1 MSDKKPESTF
11 NKKSKSRFK
20 EEKQTPE
27 EIIDKFELI
36 IGDAGGKID
45 NGDVPIRWCISK
57 EYVEN
62 LEEQGIIDPHVLI
75 ASYAPRKKGE
85 DKNFTKEMDRR
96 MVPLTELMTYLRF
109 TRAGKA
115 KVYGIILDGSEGRKE
130 LHNRYMKVG
139 WYGRPEIVYSYDDKL
154 HKDMDLCVTTTSE
167 IVEIPANVFGKEPS
181 PWMKWYVNLWH
192 EKNGRVVDEC
202 HYRRRLLLAFTLK
215 WILVLIYTL
224 CTIIAGAVITGL
236 FSLCGWHKEVK
247 FFRSFRPFKYP
258 FLSINLLDGDIRWK
272 TNFFA
277 FRRKAL
283 HNKFEDTTPLLSGYI
298 FTPILWIVIAS
309 IAWYFEPNG
318 VVGLIMMTLMGILPI
333 ALLFVVIDTVGAV
346 VELAMR
352 FSWFKKFDN
361 KLYEIV
367 QWMRSNKYAKA
378 LRITI
383 LAVMGYLAFDILYA
397 LMGLIAIWLGVMVVT
412 IVIFYVFAEAINRW
426 LLNKYSI
433 TPEDNDYSNI
443 KALLCPRE
451 EDNLRPNIKYIPK
464 NRRTIRLWY
473 LDMKNK
479 VCKPMQR

>member
-1 MSDKKPESTF
+1 MTESTF

-20 EEKQTPE
+20 EDKPIPE

-45 NGDVPIRWCISK
+45 NGDVPIRWCITK
-57 EYVEN
+57 EYVES

-75 ASYAPRKKGE
+75 ASYAPRTKGE

-130 LHNRYMKVG
+130 LHNKYMKVG
-139 WYGRPEIVYSYDDKL
+139 WEGRPEIVDTYDDVL
-154 HKDMDLCVTTTSE
+154 HNDMDFCVTTTSE

-192 EKNGRVVDEC
+192 EKNGKVVDEC
-202 HYRRRLLLAFTLK
+202 HYRQRFLLAFTLK
-215 WILVLIYTL
+215 WIPV
-224 CTIIAGAVITGL
+224 IIWSVGRILTRVAVAGGFAI
-236 FSLCGWHKEVK
+236 CGWHKEVK

-258 FLSINLLDGDIRWK
+258 SLGINVLDGNIRAK
-272 TNFFA
+272 TNYFA
-277 FRRKAL
+277 FRRKSL
-283 HNKFEDTTPLLSGYI
+283 HNKFEDTTGLISGYI
-298 FTPILWIVIAS
+298 FTPVLWITIAS
-309 IAWYFEPNG
+309 IAAYFEPD
-318 VVGLIMMTLMGILPI
+318 GLEGLAVMTLMGITPI
-333 ALLFVVIDTVGAV
+333 LILMLVADSIVIL
-346 VELAMR
+346 VELSMR
-352 FSWFKKFDN
+352 FSWFEKLDN
-361 KLYEIV
+361 KLMAGVEWLAENLQTKTAKVLGVILLGVIGY
-367 QWMRSNKYAKA
+367 YA
-378 LRITI
+378 
-383 LAVMGYLAFDILYA
+383 FEFLYA
-397 LMGLIAIWLGVMVVT
+397 LIGLLAIWIVTMVVISGT
-412 IVIFYVFAEAINRW
+412 FYLFAEAINRW
-426 LLNKYSI
+426 AMNKYSI

-479 VCKPMQR
+479 VCKPMQK